1 MSSLIR
7 GFGASRMAVGALAW
21 VAPSAAA
28 RTFGLRPDS
37 DPVVAQ
43 LFGVRD
49 FALGALT
56 AISSGAELRQ
66 VLRIGVAIDTVD
78 ALGCIRRREQ
88 LSMHGK
94 LLTAGGAVLFAA
106 IGVSA
111 LSATATAD

>member
-37 DPVVAQ
+37 DPVIAQ
-43 LFGVRD
+43 LFGVRA

-56 AISSGAELRQ
+56 AISSGAGLRQ

-78 ALGCIRRREQ
+78 ALGCVRQRDQ
-88 LSMHGK
+88 LTTQGRT
-94 LLTAGGAVLFAA
+94 LTAGGAVLFAA
-106 IGVSA
+106 IGASA
-111 LSATATAD
+111 LAATAATD